1 MIAFHEIECAFS
13 EGREELIGERFKL
26 KVAVDRILY
35 AVSSFFWIIFH
46 LWGVELENESELQG
60 RMIDFCL
67 KYFTVLHE
75 GDFRDQAS
83 DFERRFVEIVK
94 ILNLSDVFA
103 EVDNFQP

>member
-1 MIAFHEIECAFS
+1 
-13 EGREELIGERFKL
+13 
-26 KVAVDRILY
+26 
-35 AVSSFFWIIFH
+35 
-46 LWGVELENESELQG
+46 
-60 RMIDFCL
+60 MIDFCL